1 MSAISTVHLI
11 VNPAAGRGRGG
22 RVHRDVLKKAHDR
35 GWHVDE
41 YVTGGRKHASTIAA
55 KLPDDGAPV
64 LVLGGD
70 GTLNEVINGL
80 RQCSHPVG
88 LVPIGTG
95 NDFARLL
102 QLRGADDAMDAVAA
116 GGRRRVDAALVDVVN
131 EDGSVERR
139 RFINSMGI
147 GFDAA
152 VAVDVARV
160 RLGSG
165 ILPYL
170 LSVFRVLRSYQSVP
184 STVSFNNAEI
194 SATLFLACIGNGRT
208 SGGGFRLTPDALTD
222 DGLLDICHVRSLST
236 LRVLQVLPKAL
247 NGSHVHCPEVSMA
260 RASHFDIAL
269 DFPLPVHLD
278 GEILTRQARR
288 LVVTCLPTAY
298 EFFTATGICAE

>member
-1 MSAISTVHLI
+1 MQTQNTVHLI

-22 RVHRDVLKKAHDR
+22 HVHRDVLKKAHDH
-35 GWHVDE
+35 GWHVNE
-41 YVTGGRKHASTIAA
+41 YVTGGRGHATTIAA

-102 QLRGADDAMDAVAA
+102 RLRNADDALHALR
-116 GGRRRVDAALVDVVN
+116 GGERRLVDAALVDVVN

-152 VAVDVARV
+152 VAVDVATV

-170 LSVFRVLRSYQSVP
+170 LSVFRVLRSYESVP
-184 STVSFNNAEI
+184 STVSFNNREL
-194 SATLFLACIGNGRT
+194 SASLFLACIGNGTT
-208 SGGGFRLTPDALTD
+208 SGGGFRLTPDAATD
-222 DGLLDICHVRSLST
+222 DGVLDLCHVRSLSK

-247 NGSHVHCPEVSMA
+247 NGTHVRCPEVHMA
-260 RASHFDIAL
+260 RAAHFDIAL
-269 DFPLPVHLD
+269 DFPLAVHLD
-278 GEILTRQARR
+278 GEILTREARR

-298 EFFTATGICAE
+298 EFFTVTGICAE

>member
-1 MSAISTVHLI
+1 MQMKSTVHLI

-22 RVHRDVLKKAHDR
+22 RQHRDVLRKAHES
-35 GWHVDE
+35 GWQVNE
-41 YVTGGRKHASTIAA
+41 YVTGGRGHATTIAA
-55 KLPDDGAPV
+55 KLPEDGAPV

-80 RQCSHPVG
+80 RNRSHPVG

-102 QLRGADDAMDAVAA
+102 RLRNAEETLQAM
-116 GGRRRVDAALVDVVN
+116 RRGHRLLVDAAVVDVVN
-131 EDGSVERR
+131 EDGTVERR

-152 VAVDVARV
+152 VAVDVAKV

-170 LSVFRVLRSYQSVP
+170 LSVFRLLRSYEAVP
-184 STVSFNNAEI
+184 STVAFNNAEI
-194 SATLFLACIGNGRT
+194 STSLFLACIGNGRT
-208 SGGGFRLTPDALTD
+208 SGGGFRLTPDAMAD
-222 DGLLDICHVRSLST
+222 DGLLDLCHVRSLSK

-247 NGSHVHCPEVSMA
+247 SGSHVRCPEVHMA
-260 RASHFDIAL
+260 RAAHFDIAL

-288 LVVTCLPTAY
+288 LVVSCMPGAY
-298 EFFTATGICAE
+298 EFFVTRICAD